1 MGLWLFS
8 KLAIY
13 SSNPNANRNFHIE
26 EKFEAGVVLS
36 GSEVKSIKNGKISIK
51 ESYAIIKKGE
61 LYVINSYIPKHTNSS
76 YFNHDETRDRKLLLN
91 KIEIRKLIGKTK
103 IKGYTL
109 VPIKVYSKKNLI
121 KFEIGLGKGKKLYD
135 KRVDLKKK
143 DLKREL
149 QREFKNK
156 TSI

>member
-1 MGLWLFS
+1 M
-8 KLAIY
+8 AIY

-91 KIEIRKLIGKTK
+91 KIEIRRLIGKTK

-121 KFEIGLGKGKKLYD
+121 KFEIGLGKGKKLYH
-135 KRVDLKKK
+135 KRVDFKKK

>member
-1 MGLWLFS
+1 M
-8 KLAIY
+8 AIY

-91 KIEIRKLIGKTK
+91 KIEIRNLIGKTK

>member
-1 MGLWLFS
+1 M
-8 KLAIY
+8 AIY

-76 YFNHDETRDRKLLLN
+76 YFNHDETRDRNLLLN

>member
-1 MGLWLFS
+1 M
-8 KLAIY
+8 AIY

-121 KFEIGLGKGKKLYD
+121 KFEIGLGKWKKLYD

>member
-1 MGLWLFS
+1 M
-8 KLAIY
+8 AIY

-135 KRVDLKKK
+135 KSCL
-143 DLKREL
+143 LY
-149 QREFKNK
+149 
-156 TSI
+156 TSDAADE

>member
-1 MGLWLFS
+1 M
-8 KLAIY
+8 AIY

-36 GSEVKSIKNGKISIK
+36 GSEVKSIKEGQLSIK
-51 ESYAIIKKGE
+51 ESYAIIRKGE
-61 LYVINSYIPKHTNSS
+61 GFVINSYIPKYNNSS
-76 YFNHDETRDRKLLLN
+76 YFTHEETRDRKLLLN

-109 VPIKVYSKKNLI
+109 VPIRVYSKKNLI

-149 QREFKNK
+149 RREFKNK

>member
-1 MGLWLFS
+1 MG
-8 KLAIY
+8 IY
-13 SSNPNANRNFHIE
+13 SSNPNASRNFHIE

-36 GSEVKSIKNGKISIK
+36 GSEVKSVKEGKISIK

-61 LYVINSYIPKHTNSS
+61 VYVINCYIPKYNNSS
-76 YFNHDETRDRKLLLN
+76 FINHEETRDRKLLLN

-121 KFEIGLGKGKKLYD
+121 KFEIGLGKGKKLFD
-135 KRVDLKKK
+135 KRADLKKK
-143 DLKREL
+143 DIKREI
-149 QREFKNK
+149 RRNFKSK

>member
-1 MGLWLFS
+1 M
-8 KLAIY
+8 AIY

-135 KRVDLKKK
+135 KRGDLKKK

>member
-1 MGLWLFS
+1 M
-8 KLAIY
+8 AIY

-156 TSI
+156 TII

>member
-1 MGLWLFS
+1 M
-8 KLAIY
+8 AIY

-76 YFNHDETRDRKLLLN
+76 YFNHDKTRDRKLLLN

>member
-1 MGLWLFS
+1 M
-8 KLAIY
+8 AIY

-36 GSEVKSIKNGKISIK
+36 GSEVKSIKEGQLSIK
-51 ESYAIIKKGE
+51 ESYAIIRKGE
-61 LYVINSYIPKHTNSS
+61 VFVINSYIPKYNNSS
-76 YFNHDETRDRKLLLN
+76 YFTHEETRDRKLLLN

-109 VPIKVYSKKNLI
+109 VPIRVYSKKNLI

-149 QREFKNK
+149 RREFKNK

>member
-1 MGLWLFS
+1 M
-8 KLAIY
+8 AIY

-76 YFNHDETRDRKLLLN
+76 YFNHDATRDRKLLLN

>member
-1 MGLWLFS
+1 M
-8 KLAIY
+8 AIY

-135 KRVDLKKK
+135 KRVDLKIK